1 MVDISAGHCGYITYT
16 NRDIHSL
23 AMTGLIPTSTMN
35 ASMVVNASTGLNT
48 STIGLNTSMIDLSP
62 TIVST
67 LNESMFTNGSDIDG
81 NGSVVATT
89 AVSRGNTH

>member
-1 MVDISAGHCGYITYT
+1 MA
-16 NRDIHSL
+16 
-23 AMTGLIPTSTMN
+23 GLIPTSTMN

-48 STIGLNTSMIDLSP
+48 SMIDLSS

>member
-1 MVDISAGHCGYITYT
+1 
-16 NRDIHSL
+16 
-23 AMTGLIPTSTMN
+23 MTGLIPTSTMN
-35 ASMVVNASTGLNT
+35 ASMVVNAST
-48 STIGLNTSMIDLSP
+48 GLNTSMIDLSP

-81 NGSVVATT
+81 NGSFVATT